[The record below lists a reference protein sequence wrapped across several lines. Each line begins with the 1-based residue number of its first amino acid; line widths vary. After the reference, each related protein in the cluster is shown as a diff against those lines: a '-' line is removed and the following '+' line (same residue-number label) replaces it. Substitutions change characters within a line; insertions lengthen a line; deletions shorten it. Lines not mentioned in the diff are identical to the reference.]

1 MKESLPPK
9 PARILMVD
17 DNGLGLVARKSVL
30 EELGHRITIA
40 STPMDALDQFTNHRF
55 DIVITD
61 FKIPSMNGVELLGKF
76 RKIRP
81 GVPSILISG
90 FTDALGLDE
99 TTTGADLVIQK
110 SAHEVSQLIRGVNR
124 LLKSPPKK
132 PAQTDGPPPKARK
145 KASGE

>member
-1 MKESLPPK
+1 
-9 PARILMVD
+9 MVD

-61 FKIPSMNGVELLGKF
+61 FKMPSMNGVELLGKF
-76 RKIRP
+76 RKIRT

-99 TTTGADLVIQK
+99 ATTGADLVIQK

-124 LLKSPPKK
+124 LLKAAPKK
-132 PAQTDGPPPKARK
+132 PAKSEAAPLKSRK
-145 KASGE
+145 KASGA

>member
-1 MKESLPPK
+1 
-9 PARILMVD
+9 MVD

-61 FKIPSMNGVELLGKF
+61 FKMPSMNGVELLGKF
-76 RKIRP
+76 RKIRT

-99 TTTGADLVIQK
+99 ASTGADLVIQK

-124 LLKSPPKK
+124 LLKAAPKK
-132 PAQTDGPPPKARK
+132 PAQSDAAPLKSRK
-145 KASGE
+145 KASGQ

>member
-76 RKIRP
+76 RKIRS